1 VIDPPS
7 EIPNGS
13 TYRRVWQWPDCPGC
27 RLDVFVCHSGE
38 DNATE
43 PYRCVNPFCE
53 TGSFTDQ
60 RWSEVE
66 YAD

>member
-1 VIDPPS
+1 MNAPPA

-27 RLDVFVCHSGE
+27 KLDVFVAHSG
-38 DNATE
+38 DNGSA
-43 PYRCVNPFCE
+43 PYCCVNPFCDV
-53 TGSFTDQ
+53 GAFDDVV
-60 RWSEVE
+60 WSEVE